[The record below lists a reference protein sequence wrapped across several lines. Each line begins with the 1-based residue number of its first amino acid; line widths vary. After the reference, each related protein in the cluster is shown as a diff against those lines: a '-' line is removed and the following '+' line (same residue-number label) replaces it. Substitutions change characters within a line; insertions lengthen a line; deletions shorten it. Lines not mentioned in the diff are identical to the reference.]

1 MAANLTETARCLAAG
16 LTDPVALTEQ
26 ALEAA
31 TASGFAFLAVMRE
44 RALFEA
50 EQSRGR
56 WKRGLPLSR
65 WDGLPVS
72 WKDLFDMAGE
82 RTTAG
87 SQTLTG
93 SAPARRDAAVVRRAA
108 RAGLVSIGRTNLSE
122 FAFSGLGVN
131 PHFGTPAGL
140 LGRDGAARVPGGS
153 SSGAASAML
162 AGAGLVAIGT
172 DTAGSVRVPA
182 AFTGMVGFRPSLDR
196 YPMDGVFPLAP
207 SFDTFGPIG
216 RTVADCAAMDIILAG
231 DPDRVLEPIA
241 LERAAFVV
249 DGPLL
254 EALGTEPAVRNN
266 LLHLIELLRQKGA
279 RVTVENVATLREVEN
294 ILDTLG
300 WLGGV
305 EAFNLHRERLAG
317 ADRSL
322 IDHRVVTRL
331 ERARDTAPDAV
342 AELYAQKRILPRRLE
357 QDLDGAI
364 LLYPTV
370 PHVAPPLAPLL
381 ADDDLFAQ
389 TNLRTLRST
398 MLMSFLGAPG
408 IALPTGA
415 DDQDLPT
422 SVLLS
427 APAGQ
432 DEKLLRVGL
441 AVEHVLRIMAA
452 D

>member
-1 MAANLTETARCLAAG
+1 M
-16 LTDPVALTEQ
+16 TDPVAMTEQ

-31 TASGFAFLAVMRE
+31 TASGVAFLALTRE
-44 RALFEA
+44 RALVEA
-50 EQSRGR
+50 EQSRDR

-72 WKDLFDMAGE
+72 WKDLFNMAGE

-93 SAPARRDAAVVRRAA
+93 SAPAQVDAAVVRRAA
-108 RAGLVSIGRTNLSE
+108 RAGMVSIGHTNLSE
-122 FAFSGLGVN
+122 FAFSGLGIN

-162 AGAGLVAIGT
+162 AGAGLVAVGT

-182 AFTGMVGFRPSLDR
+182 AFTGLVGYRPSLGR

-207 SFDTFGPIG
+207 SFDTVGPIG
-216 RTVADCAAMDIILAG
+216 RTVADCAAMDTIFLG

-241 LERAAFVV
+241 LDRVAFVV
-249 DGPLL
+249 DCPLL
-254 EALGTEPAVRNN
+254 EAPGTEPAVRNN
-266 LLHLIELLRQKGA
+266 FLHLIELLRQKGA
-279 RVTVENVATLREVEN
+279 RVTVENVAALREVEN

-317 ADRSL
+317 AERSL

-331 ERARDTAPDAV
+331 ERARETATDAV
-342 AELYAQKRILPRRLE
+342 AELYTRKRIVPRRLK

-370 PHVAPPLAPLL
+370 PHVAPLLAPLL

-398 MLMSFLGAPG
+398 MLTSFLGAPG
-408 IALPTGA
+408 IALPTGT

-427 APAGQ
+427 APAGH
-432 DEKLLRVGL
+432 DEKLLGVGL
-441 AVEHVLRIMAA
+441 AVEHVFRIKAVDRSA
-452 D
+452 R